1 MVWIAV
7 DRNGLQS
14 FPVIRTDFRNGTA
27 KKIPVPTQLIGIWDR
42 PLQQQFQL
50 KPLSG
55 SFVGIS
61 TRLSQGYRSERGAGF
76 RSLWEESFFLQ
87 HVYTAIPERS
97 A

>member
-14 FPVIRTDFRNGTA
+14 FPVVRTDLRNGTLQQVFA
-27 KKIPVPTQLIGIWDR
+27 ATQLIGIWDR
-42 PLQQQFQL
+42 PLQEQFQL

-55 SFVGIS
+55 AVVGIR
-61 TRLSQGYRSERGAGF
+61 TRLSQGHRSERGAGF

-87 HVYTAIPERS
+87 HVYIAIPERS